1 MLNNLKSL
9 SERRADMSKTFE
21 LSGPSSGS
29 KAYALISNHVS
40 NSSLISKENSKQS
53 IAKTKPSHPDSTN
66 SLQSTSLNTSFK
78 LAGNNRSYRSPKTPN
93 LSNSLLGNS
102 STKAEEN
109 NKQSKK
115 DLDLQ
120 LKVDD
125 IRYSPSLQLA
135 PEKQGPKPTSAK
147 LAGRSFGSI
156 EEPTDLKNL
165 AKPSTILS
173 KKTDS
178 TPKNEGKEVHHPVM
192 DIGSNRKSIITPPS
206 TTKIDSK
213 LSIKLMMSPPL
224 VVFGGQ
230 NAVRLDPLLTR
241 KSTSVSGIPGLLR

>member
-1 MLNNLKSL
+1 
-9 SERRADMSKTFE
+9 MSKTYE

-29 KAYALISNHVS
+29 KAYALISNHVT
-40 NSSLISKENSKQS
+40 NSRQLLSENSKQS
-53 IAKTKPSHPDSTN
+53 ISKARPSHPDSTN
-66 SLQSTSLNTSFK
+66 SLQNNSLNTSFK
-78 LAGNNRSYRSPKTPN
+78 LAGSNRSYRSPKTPQ
-93 LSNSLLGNS
+93 LSNSFLGNS

-125 IRYSPSLQLA
+125 IRYTPSLPHA
-135 PEKQGPKPTSAK
+135 PDKPGTKPTSAK
-147 LAGRSFGSI
+147 LAGRSFTSL
-156 EEPTDLKNL
+156 EEPSDSKTIVRQNNL
-165 AKPSTILS
+165 ITKR
-173 KKTDS
+173 TDS
-178 TPKNEGKEVHHPVM
+178 TPKHESKEPSHGGTDAGP
-192 DIGSNRKSIITPPS
+192 NRRSMATPPS
-206 TTKIDSK
+206 HGKIDSK

-241 KSTSVSGIPGLLR
+241 KSTSSSGSPKSSRRDPGLRRRHP